1 MRFPERA
8 SSFSRRSDEARTVSR
23 TSPKR
28 QLASTALVR
37 LRARATPSIHFANAS
52 QVLKS
57 LRRGT
62 TTLLQPS
69 GQVLARLVS
78 WDLVRWALDA

>member
-1 MRFPERA
+1 
-8 SSFSRRSDEARTVSR
+8 
-23 TSPKR
+23 
-28 QLASTALVR
+28 VR